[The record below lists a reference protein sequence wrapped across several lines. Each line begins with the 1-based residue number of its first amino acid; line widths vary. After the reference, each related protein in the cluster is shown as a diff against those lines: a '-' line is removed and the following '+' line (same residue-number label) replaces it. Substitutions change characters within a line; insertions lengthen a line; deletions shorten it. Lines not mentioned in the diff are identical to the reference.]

1 MVTSWTLPSPAST
14 NTIRAERGRCGC
26 PERQAVISLFMS
38 GGVSHVDTFDYKPA
52 LTQYAGQPM
61 AESVVVRS
69 LQALADAGEIDPGLV
84 QKAFD
89 RYKVDDPTATRGVEQ
104 EGGDA

>member
-1 MVTSWTLPSPAST
+1 
-14 NTIRAERGRCGC
+14 
-26 PERQAVISLFMS
+26 
-38 GGVSHVDTFDYKPA
+38 
-52 LTQYAGQPM
+52 
-61 AESVVVRS
+61 
-69 LQALADAGEIDPGLV
+69 V